1 MLTREDRQLLKRG
14 AHEFGVA
21 LTERKLEL
29 FTTFLEGLWSW
40 NRRMNLTG
48 ITSKRGML
56 VTLLLDPLVA
66 LSYLPLRGTLLDIG
80 SGAGIPGFPLKIAR
94 PAFEVHLLESK
105 AKKVS
110 FLKDIIKK
118 VGLKGIK
125 AYRGRAERRDDL
137 STLLNVYDI
146 VTARALAPLKK
157 TIGICSPYIKPGGLL
172 VTFKGS
178 NITHEIENSQ
188 DLIEELHFSVDID
201 VPYYLP
207 ETQGERYLLILK
219 KQRT

>member
-1 MLTREDRQLLKRG
+1 MLTREDRQLLKQG
-14 AHEFGVA
+14 AREFGVT
-21 LTERKLEL
+21 LTEKKLDL

-66 LSYLPLRGTLLDIG
+66 LPYLPLCGTLLDIG

-94 PAFEVHLLESK
+94 PAFEVHLLEAK

-110 FLKDIIKK
+110 FLKDMIKK

-137 STLLNVYDI
+137 STLLTVYDI

-178 NITHEIENSQ
+178 NISHEIETSRG
-188 DLIEELHFSVDID
+188 LIEELHFSVDRD
-201 VPYYLP
+201 VPYFLP
-207 ETQGERYLLILK
+207 ETQGGRYLLILK

>member
-1 MLTREDRQLLKRG
+1 MLTRENRQLLKRG
-14 AHEFGVA
+14 AREFGVA
-21 LTERKLEL
+21 LTEKKLDL
-29 FTTFLEGLWSW
+29 FTIFLEGLWSW

-48 ITSKRGML
+48 ITSQRGML

-66 LSYLPLRGTLLDIG
+66 LPYLPLSGTLLDIG
-80 SGAGIPGFPLKIAR
+80 TGAGIPGFPLKIAR

-110 FLKDIIKK
+110 FLKDMIKK

-125 AYRGRAERRDDL
+125 AYRGRAEKRDDL

-146 VTARALAPLKK
+146 VTARALAPLRK

-178 NITHEIENSQ
+178 NISHEIETSQ
-188 DLIEELHFSVDID
+188 GLIEELHFNIDID
-201 VPYYLP
+201 VPYFLP
-207 ETQGERYLLILK
+207 ETQGGRYLLILK
-219 KQRT
+219 KQRI